1 MTRYLPFAATALL
14 LAGCAKDDTL
24 PIQPQQSRSITV
36 TATTDCVRTT
46 LDEGENAAQV
56 VWEDGDAIG
65 VFTMSDKI
73 DAHNNRLRIERGGS
87 TVGRFSGWLHQDV
100 MSSDIYFAYYPY
112 DGRAEFYYDSDRTM
126 ILNAPSVQHRT
137 GEGFDCRNCG
147 FMVATAKT
155 GMMYGETASFA
166 FKNLFAILKF
176 TLTGNGETL
185 HRINVFGNNEE
196 PMAGQ
201 FYVEL
206 TDGGAADPTMRFNA
220 GGFYSAP
227 FDATTVTLDCNT
239 VLTSEPKSFY
249 VAVPP
254 QTYAYGYSA
263 EFETSAGAMVRSN
276 GILTG
281 KTLRRSTIYNH
292 PQEKFA
298 AEYEIALRSTADW
311 LWQTSD
317 NTIRNVALQTGASG
331 RNLSDGGCANCYIV
345 TEAGNYCFRAAR
357 PDGTALWGTP
367 ADACIAFS
375 VDEAAVKRGGNA
387 LVALFD
393 DANKVLWSWHIW
405 IPRED
410 PRASHHYAGG
420 SNALMNMNLGALCST
435 PDDPESYGLYYQW
448 GRKDP
453 FVGNGE
459 AGETVSG
466 YREDTAFGEVA
477 WVTNPTRSAAYS
489 FRVIGNDDAR
499 IPTGQSVEYATAHP
513 TTMIYYSSNF
523 HDGDPS
529 GEDTAHLQ
537 SGAGTWFNSYYIKF
551 ATLWGY
557 EHGTTT
563 NRKTVYDPCPA
574 GYKVPDCAA
583 NTWVGL
589 RDHSAPTGSLNG
601 FVCNG
606 AYYPPA
612 GCRDGWGS
620 SGSGGRVRYSGY
632 STYYLTSKPSTNY
645 CEVLASSMLGEML
658 WYPASAGVVRCVKE

>member
-1 MTRYLPFAATALL
+1 MRLYLPLLAALFAA
-14 LAGCAKDDTL
+14 GCTKEDT
-24 PIQPQQSRSITV
+24 QPVIPSQQGNITV

-46 LDEGENAAQV
+46 LDKGDSAASV

-65 VFTMSDKI
+65 VFTMSDKNNGT
-73 DAHNNRLRIERGGS
+73 NNRLRIEQGGS

-100 MSSDIYFAYYPY
+100 QSNDSYFAYYPY

-176 TLTGNGETL
+176 TLTGSGETL

-206 TDGGAADPTMRFNA
+206 TDGGAADPSMRFNA
-220 GGFYSAP
+220 GGFYTAP
-227 FDATTVTLDCNT
+227 FDATVVTLDCNT

-263 EFETSAGAMVRSN
+263 EFETSAGAMIRSN

-281 KTLRRSTIYNH
+281 KTLRRSTIYSH

-298 AEYEIALRSTADW
+298 ADYDIALRSTADW

-317 NTIRNVALQTGASG
+317 NTIRNVALRTAASG
-331 RNLSDGGCANCYIV
+331 TDLSAEGCANCYIV
-345 TEAGNYCFRAAR
+345 TEAGDYRFRAAR

-367 ADACIAFS
+367 ADACITFT
-375 VDEAAVKRGGNA
+375 VDEAAAAKGGNA

-393 DANKVLWSWHIW
+393 DANNILWSWHIW

-410 PRASHHYAGG
+410 PRAVLHSAGG
-420 SNALMNMNLGALCST
+420 SNALMSMNLGALCST
-435 PDDPESYGLYYQW
+435 PDDPDSYGLYYQW

-477 WVTNPTRSAAYS
+477 WVTNPNRSAAYS
-489 FRVIGNDDAR
+489 FRTIANDDPR
-499 IPTGQSVEYATAHP
+499 IPTGGSIEYATAHP
-513 TTMIYYSSNF
+513 TSLIYYSSNF
-523 HDGDPS
+523 HDGDPT

-537 SGAGTWFNSYYIKF
+537 SGSGTWFNSYYAKF
-551 ATLWGY
+551 GTLWGY

-574 GYKVPDCAA
+574 GYKVPDCFA
-583 NTWVGL
+583 NTWAGIGN
-589 RDHSAPTGSLNG
+589 SSPTGTLNG
-601 FVCNG
+601 FTCNG

-620 SGSGGRVRYSGY
+620 SGNGGRMRYSGY

-645 CEVLASSMLGEML
+645 CEVMATTFLGSMF
-658 WYPASAGVVRCVKE
+658 WYPASAGVIRCVKE

>member
-1 MTRYLPFAATALL
+1 MKRHLPFLCAALL
-14 LAGCAKDDTL
+14 VAGCTKDDTQ
-24 PIQPQQSRSITV
+24 PAVPQQSGSITV
-36 TATTDCVRTT
+36 TATTDCVRTI
-46 LDEGENAAQV
+46 LDEGESAASV
-56 VWEDGDAIG
+56 VWEDGDEIG
-65 VFTMSDKI
+65 VFTMSDKTNGT
-73 DAHNNRLRIERGGS
+73 NNRLRIERGGS

-100 MSSDIYFAYYPY
+100 LSNDIYFACYPY

-126 ILNAPSVQHRT
+126 ILYAPSVQHRT

-155 GMMYGETASFA
+155 GMMYDETASFA

-176 TLTGNGETL
+176 TLTGSGETL
-185 HRINVFGNNEE
+185 HRINVFGNDGE

-206 TDGGAADPTMRFNA
+206 TDSGAADPSMRFNA

-227 FDATTVTLDCNT
+227 FDSTTVTLDCNT

-254 QTYAYGYSA
+254 QTYVYGYSA
-263 EFETSAGAMVRSN
+263 EFETSAGAMIRSN
-276 GILTG
+276 GITTG

-298 AEYEIALRSTADW
+298 ADYPIGLRSTADW
-311 LWQTSD
+311 LWQTSG

-331 RNLSDGGCANCYIV
+331 RDLSAGNRCANCYIV
-345 TEAGNYCFRAAR
+345 TEAGDYCFRASR

-367 ADACIAFS
+367 ADACITFS
-375 VDEAAVKRGGNA
+375 VDEAAAAKGGNA

-393 DANKVLWSWHIW
+393 DENNVLWSWHIW

-420 SNALMNMNLGALCST
+420 SNELMNMNLGALCST
-435 PDDPESYGLYYQW
+435 PDDPDSYGLYYQW

-453 FVGNGE
+453 FAGNGE
-459 AGETVSG
+459 AGETVNG

-477 WVTNPTRSAAYS
+477 WIVNPNRSAAYS
-489 FRVIGNDDAR
+489 FRTIANDDSR
-499 IPTGQSVEYATAHP
+499 IPVGRSVEYATAHP
-513 TTMIYYSSNF
+513 TTMICYSSNI

-537 SGAGTWFNSYYIKF
+537 SGSGTWFNSYYVKF
-551 ATLWGY
+551 CSLWGY
-557 EHGTTT
+557 EHGTQT
-563 NRKTVYDPCPA
+563 NRKTIYDPCPA
-574 GYKVPDCAA
+574 GYKVPDRYDG
-583 NTWVGL
+583 TWTGFGN
-589 RDHSAPTGSLNG
+589 STPAGSLKG
-601 FVCNG
+601 FRCNG

-612 GCRDGWGS
+612 GCRDGWDTAGN
-620 SGSGGRVRYSGY
+620 GGRMRYSGY
-632 STYYLTSKPSTNY
+632 SAYYLTSKPSVSY
-645 CEVLASSMLGEML
+645 CEVLATSIRGSMY
-658 WYPASAGVVRCVKE
+658 WYPASAGVLRCVKE